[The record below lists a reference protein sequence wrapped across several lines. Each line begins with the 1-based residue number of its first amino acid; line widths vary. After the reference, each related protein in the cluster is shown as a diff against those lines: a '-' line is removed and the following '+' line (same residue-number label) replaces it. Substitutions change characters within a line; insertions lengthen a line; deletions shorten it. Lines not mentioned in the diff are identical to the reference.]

1 MSSLLQTVLVVTVS
15 NGAPRCFQVDG
26 DVVRVGRSK
35 HNHLRIDH
43 SALSNTHCEFV
54 QSPDASQWIFRDL
67 GSTNG
72 SQLNGTQLGWDALLL
87 NYGDE
92 VVLGKA
98 ITIHLM
104 SVEELEVPEPMD
116 EGDTDVNPVAAAMAR
131 QAREDLEGTQLI
143 KLPPKRRR

>member
-1 MSSLLQTVLVVTVS
+1 MSSLLNTVLVVTVADE
-15 NGAPRCFQVDG
+15 APRCFQVDS

-35 HNHLRIDH
+35 HNHLQIDH

-54 QSPDASQWIFRDL
+54 KNAESDHWIFRDL

-72 SQLNGTQLGWDALLL
+72 SRLNGTQLDWDALLL
-87 NYGDE
+87 SYGDE

-104 SVEELEVPEPMD
+104 SVEELEVPESMD
-116 EGDTDVNPVAAAMAR
+116 EGDSDVNPVAAAMAR
-131 QAREDLEGTQLI
+131 QSREDLEGTQLI
-143 KLPPKRRR
+143 KLPPKRMR